1 MRTADELADRRFD
14 NAEAAGRLAEM
25 SRNIGKQKDRL
36 IQLFKR
42 QETLTQ
48 EGGRLDADWRA
59 LWDTAPFDPLVPDA
73 MLEWLEARNEL
84 MEAIE
89 LRAEA
94 TGKLE
99 VQRKEEL
106 EAKESLSEEL
116 SSLGTDR
123 ATWGNATLPVI
134 LERADSVRRE
144 HEQKAE
150 VKARLDK
157 SLQEAATHIGRRCRE
172 LARSKQAW
180 SRWEEGWAAALTGL
194 GLATGSNPD
203 DVSARIDIIDQ
214 MREKGGR
221 KNDRI
226 DSPEIELSA

>member
-1 MRTADELADRRFD
+1 MNFGL
-14 NAEAAGRLAEM
+14 
-25 SRNIGKQKDRL
+25 
-36 IQLFKR
+36 KR
-42 QETLTQ
+42 Q
-48 EGGRLDADWRA
+48 
-59 LWDTAPFDPLVPDA
+59 
-73 MLEWLEARNEL
+73 
-84 MEAIE
+84 
-89 LRAEA
+89 
-94 TGKLE
+94 GKLE